1 MFISRTDFQLLSVA
15 AGLPPSRA
23 STHSTSH
30 TNTSKGVGGSS
41 ACGGSAAHASISW
54 LQQRHGAARWMR
66 RVQSARVQAA
76 QALGRSCSQWFC
88 VGREAESELV
98 LDRATSACDAP
109 DRAAAWIGLFETS
122 RNSCG
127 MSASSSYH
135 LFRGHFSS
143 VKMPERTDS
152 ELSQLT
158 RQHLKSHGADWEI
171 LEPFINRVLRPWES
185 SQVLLCALCF

>member
-1 MFISRTDFQLLSVA
+1 
-15 AGLPPSRA
+15 
-23 STHSTSH
+23 
-30 TNTSKGVGGSS
+30 
-41 ACGGSAAHASISW
+41 
-54 LQQRHGAARWMR
+54 MR

-98 LDRATSACDAP
+98 LHVRRARVMRQIEQQLGSAYLKQ
-109 DRAAAWIGLFETS
+109 AATVGE
-122 RNSCG
+122 
-127 MSASSSYH
+127 MSASSPFH